1 MPRELFSSSL
11 SKHLNHFTNVLET
24 CIGNKRSNFPTAPA
38 YLWIGHLM
46 LLWLRNLGSQS
57 MNYTRLVSPKDN
69 MRSFCVLVVERRSGG
84 GAYITTTVPSTPA
97 TLFPVFYSLAIF
109 SFLFIIFLYL
119 ASNST
124 SFYLY
129 GWNHFSVARV
139 CLMPLLLE
147 VPQIWCVQQ
156 TLLSWAPVES
166 C

>member
-24 CIGNKRSNFPTAPA
+24 CIGNKKSYFPTAPA

-46 LLWLRNLGSQS
+46 LLWLPNLGSQS
-57 MNYTRLVSPKDN
+57 MNYTRLVSPKGN
-69 MRSFCVLVVERRSGG
+69 MRSFCVLVVGRRSG

-109 SFLFIIFLYL
+109 FFLFIIFLYL
-119 ASNST
+119 ASNSI

-129 GWNHFSVARV
+129 CWNHFSVARV
-139 CLMPLLLE
+139 CLMPPLLE

-156 TLLSWAPVES
+156 TLLSQAPVES
-166 C
+166 Y